1 MRETR
6 DGSLRKTVVWTL
18 ADGVW
23 TMEVFDETVAP
34 RELVRR
40 DVRTTRPTARGVA
53 HTLARGGEVVEAR
66 VVGRLARRARVV
78 VLRAGVGDGRKGNRH
93 RLLL

>member
-1 MRETR
+1 MRFTGEEKGSLVREQSPVAIYSLTPGADAFTMRETR

-34 RELVRR
+34 RELVGTGR
-40 DVRTTRPTARGVA
+40 DWYAEQNSAELNG
-53 HTLARGGEVVEAR
+53 
-66 VVGRLARRARVV
+66 
-78 VLRAGVGDGRKGNRH
+78 GRKP
-93 RLLL
+93 LL